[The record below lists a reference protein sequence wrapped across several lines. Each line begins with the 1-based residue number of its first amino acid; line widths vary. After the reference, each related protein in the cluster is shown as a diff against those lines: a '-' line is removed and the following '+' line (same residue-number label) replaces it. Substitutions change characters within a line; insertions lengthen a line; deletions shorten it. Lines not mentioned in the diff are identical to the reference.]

1 MLPEEDITSKQAQQ
15 KYKPYFEFCDELL
28 GLAIEMTDKD
38 RLKIF
43 EKELVFA
50 IVALG
55 LYSKACKTFRAIHI
69 LCAKPLGEDAN
80 TLLRVLMET
89 SINVYYIAADKKVRS
104 QLFIDKMIKNSHRL
118 GMIIKQNKKLRSMG
132 FIPEDGWG
140 KVKEMVEEIKKN
152 TPKESFLKNLKKIII
167 ENILNEKIMKVSTWS
182 GESLQNMAYKT
193 GLRDIY
199 DLTNPLTSR
208 AIHSEDIPEHVDFDE
223 KTGIY
228 LKIVPG
234 DKWVNPVLPSAIL
247 IFLSIV
253 DKINSLF
260 ELGKDREIEV
270 FFEKFKKFQEEGPQP
285 L

>member
-1 MLPEEDITSKQAQQ
+1 MLPDENVTEPQTLK
-15 KYKPYFEFCDELL
+15 KFKPYFDFCDELL
-28 GLAIEMTDKD
+28 RLAIRMTEKD
-38 RLKIF
+38 HLKIH
-43 EKELVFA
+43 EADLVFA
-50 IVALG
+50 FVALG

-69 LCAKPLGEDAN
+69 LCTKPLGEDAN

-132 FIPEDGWG
+132 FIPEDGWS
-140 KVKEMVEEIKKN
+140 KVKEMVKEIKKN

-247 IFLSIV
+247 IFLAIV
-253 DKINSLF
+253 EKINSLF
-260 ELGKDREIEV
+260 QLGEDKDIESY
-270 FFEKFKKFQEEGPQP
+270 FNKFKKFQESGKQP